1 MLRGGPLLLLIVAL
15 ALALAGNASATR
27 QESSTLTR
35 ATSLEE
41 LLLREINGLRATH
54 GLGPLVPS
62 SALSRAAVNHSRS
75 MALIGFFAHE
85 SRNGAPFWQRVK
97 QFYFSNSRSWTVGEN
112 LAMFG
117 GVTPSAQSIVT
128 AWMQSPG
135 HRANLLRRSYRDAGI
150 AIVHHPTAGGVF
162 GGRPT
167 WVITL
172 DFGRR

>member
-1 MLRGGPLLLLIVAL
+1 MLIVTL
-15 ALALAGNASATR
+15 ALSLGGVASATNNTGA
-27 QESSTLTR
+27 TLTR

-41 LLLREINGLRATH
+41 LVLREVNGVRAAH
-54 GLGPLVPS
+54 GLGALAPS

-75 MALIGFFAHE
+75 MALLGFFAHE

-97 QFYFSNSRSWTVGEN
+97 QFYFANSGRWTVGEN

-117 GVTPSAQSIVT
+117 GITPSAQSIVT
-128 AWMQSPG
+128 AWMESPG

-150 AIVHHPTAGGVF
+150 AIVHHPSAGGVF
-162 GGRPT
+162 GGQST